1 LAYLARKGEVEK
13 IHFFLVQY
21 IAESCPITKNLG
33 DVAEMPAN
41 IQKKWLEFYLEK
53 LKLLKDRNVYKVVDL
68 SKRQKVIK
76 RITGCS
82 TLSLIVITNL
92 DLL

>member
-1 LAYLARKGEVEK
+1 MAYLARKGEVEK
-13 IHFFLVQY
+13 IHFFLAQC
-21 IAESCPITKNLG
+21 IAESCPIPKNLG
-33 DVAEMPAN
+33 DIAEILAN
-41 IQKKWLEFYLEK
+41 IQKKWLESYLEK
-53 LKLLKDRNVYKVVDL
+53 LKLLKDRNVYEVVDL